1 MRGLLVLLISL
12 PSWVWAEMPALVEYQ
27 DGKSGTVPFEAPR
40 PSQAEGALLSL
51 DEALRLALKNNRGVV
66 NAALG
71 VKKASEG
78 VGALKSERLPQ
89 LKVGVFEAYNL
100 TDQAFTLSR
109 GELSTTPIPI
119 PSEDTRIATVKDF
132 STLITASV
140 ALPISQQYKI
150 GLGIEQRELF
160 EAVANQQFRLQRQGI
175 AKNVRDLYYS
185 ILRTQ
190 ASLAATKSSVEYLG
204 ALSANVDKNVELKR
218 VLASDGLQA
227 QTQLARARQRARV
240 EEDSIDSQHEQMNL
254 LLGRPIS
261 TPFRLSLIPDPVD
274 FNIDPAR
281 AESVAL
287 AQRPNVQVAK
297 LKEQSTELDIRIK
310 KWEYIPEL
318 SMELRYSTQFGSEF
332 IPKDLA
338 SVGLFA
344 SWDIWDWGKR
354 SHEISAK
361 KVELRQAQN
370 QIREA
375 EARVRVDVNEKIRSL
390 GQAED
395 RVPVSRMA
403 AAAADEKLRVAQNQY
418 AEQAILIEDLLR
430 ASADVAQARRGVED
444 AKLAVWMSW
453 TDLMK
458 AMGEE

>member
-1 MRGLLVLLISL
+1 MRGLLVLLIAL
-12 PSWVWAEMPALVEYQ
+12 PSWVRAEMPALVEYQ
-27 DGKSGTVPFEAPR
+27 DGKSGTVPFEAQR
-40 PSQAEGALLSL
+40 SSRGEGALLSL
-51 DEALRLALKNNRGVV
+51 DEALQLALKNNRGVV

-100 TDQAFTLSR
+100 TDQAFTLSP
-109 GELSTTPIPI
+109 GEITTTPIEI
-119 PSEDTRIATVKDF
+119 PTEETRIATVKDF

-160 EAVANQQFRLQRQGI
+160 EAVANQQFRLQRQGV

-190 ASLAATKSSVEYLG
+190 ASLAATKSSVEYLQ
-204 ALSANVDKNVELKR
+204 ALSGNIDKNVELKR

-227 QTQLARARQRARV
+227 QTELARARQRARV
-240 EEDSIDSQHEQMNL
+240 EEDSIESQHEQMNL

-297 LKEQSTELDIRIK
+297 LKEQSTELDIRLK

-375 EARVRVDVNEKIRSL
+375 EARVRIDVNEKIRSL

-403 AAAADEKLRVAQNQY
+403 AAAAEEKLRVAQNQY